1 MYLNPAARS
10 WRSATPPSRDPLAF
24 HRELAGYAPTP
35 LRTLPDALAAQLG
48 IGRVLVKDESNRL
61 GLPAFKILGAS
72 WAVHRAAA
80 GQQIS
85 GLAAATDGN
94 HGRAL
99 ARTGR
104 LLGHPVRIFVPDGV
118 HPAAVQAIRDEGAE
132 VIVTGGD
139 YDHAV
144 AVAAA
149 ECEATGSLL
158 VQDTSWPGYEEIPAW
173 IVEGYSTMLWEI
185 DVQVSAMGA
194 RADVV
199 VIPVGVG
206 SLAEAVVRHFR
217 APDLLDPPA
226 LLAVEPA
233 AAAGLLA
240 SLTAGARTTVATS
253 ETIMTGLNC
262 GTPSASAW
270 PVLRDGLDAAVVV
283 SDDQAAQAL
292 ADLWSVGIDAG
303 PCGAAA
309 LAALRAVAGDEQAAG
324 ALDLDSTS
332 SVVLLATEGRGAN
345 PHVPHP

>member
-1 MYLNPAARS
+1 MYVNPTARS
-10 WRSATPPSRDPLAF
+10 WRSAAPPASDPLGF
-24 HRELAGYAPTP
+24 HRELAGYLPTP
-35 LRTLPDALAAQLG
+35 LRPLPGALAAELG
-48 IGRVLVKDESNRL
+48 VGRILVKDESDRF

-72 WAVHRAAA
+72 WAVHRATA
-80 GQQIS
+80 GHQIS

-104 LLGHPVRIFVPDGV
+104 LLGHPVQIFVPDGV

-132 VIVTGGD
+132 VVATGGD

-144 AVAAA
+144 ARAAA
-149 ECEATGSLL
+149 DCDATGSLL
-158 VQDTSWPGYEEIPAW
+158 VQDMAWPGYEEIPSW

-185 DVQVSAMGA
+185 DAELSKHGEQP
-194 RADVV
+194 DVV
-199 VIPVGVG
+199 VVPVGVG
-206 SLAEAVVRHFR
+206 SLAEAVVRHYR
-217 APDLLDPPA
+217 APDLMDPPA

-253 ETIMTGLNC
+253 ETIMAGLNC

-270 PVLRDGLDAAVVV
+270 PVLRDGLDATVVV
-283 SDDQAAQAL
+283 SDDQAADAL
-292 ADLWSVGIDAG
+292 AELWSAGIDAG

-309 LAALRAVAGDEQAAG
+309 LAALRTIAGDEQAAA
-324 ALDLDSTS
+324 ALGLRSTS
-332 SVVLLATEGRGAN
+332 SVVLLATEGRTAN
-345 PHVPHP
+345 PYVPHP